1 MSIFDTL
8 LHCMTEFTP
17 LSALIGGL
25 LIGSSAVLLLWLNGR
40 IAGVT
45 GMITGLLVK
54 PSTAPGWRLLFLIG
68 LIAGTVLY
76 GWLGY
81 STPLR
86 QGFPLPLLIVAGLLT
101 GYGTA
106 QANGCTSGHGVCGM
120 ARFSVR
126 SLVATGTFLVVAIV
140 TTYVLRHVAGVAA

>member
-1 MSIFDTL
+1 
-8 LHCMTEFTP
+8 MTSFTP
-17 LSALIGGL
+17 FQALAGGL
-25 LIGSSAVLLLWLNGR
+25 LIGSAAVLLLWLNGR

-45 GMITGLLVK
+45 GMVTGLLVK
-54 PSTAPGWRLLFLIG
+54 PSTAPGWRLLFLLGLVIG
-68 LIAGTVLY
+68 TLLY
-76 GWLGY
+76 GWLGH

-86 QGFPLPLLIVAGLLT
+86 QGFPVPLLIVAGLLT

-126 SLVATGTFLVVAIV
+126 SFVATGTFLAVALL
-140 TTYVLRHVAGVAA
+140 TTYVLRHVAGVGA